1 MLRKKPAAGCS
12 RCLDAPPFPVQI
24 AMAFQPIVR
33 LSSGDIFAH
42 EALVRGAE
50 GQSAGEVFSHVTDDN
65 LYQFDQT
72 CRVKAIEEAARIGL
86 ETDVSINFM
95 PNAVYQAETC
105 IQRTLQ
111 AAAEYGFPLERIIFE
126 VTETDDIPDRAHLR
140 NILDYYKQR
149 GFRTAIDDF
158 GEGYAGL
165 NLLAEFVPDL
175 VKLDMALIRAIDR
188 NPAQCK
194 IVEHMIR
201 LCRDLGS
208 EVIAEGV
215 ESKAER
221 DVLRDLGVDLFQGY
235 LFARPAF
242 RAAGTVDPA
251 SLTTEGD

>member
-1 MLRKKPAAGCS
+1 MIRKKAAAGCA
-12 RCLDAPPFPVQI
+12 RCIDAPPFPI
-24 AMAFQPIVR
+24 SLSMAFQPIVK
-33 LSSGDIFAH
+33 LSTGEIFAH
-42 EALVRGAE
+42 EALVRGASGE
-50 GQSAGEVFSHVTDDN
+50 SAGEVFSHVTDDN
-65 LYQFDQT
+65 LYLFDQT
-72 CRVKAIEEAARIGL
+72 CRVKAIEEAARIGIA
-86 ETDVSINFM
+86 TNISINFM

-111 AAAEYGFPLERIIFE
+111 AAAEFDFPLDKIIFE
-126 VTETDDIPDRAHLR
+126 VTETDAIPDRAHLR

-165 NLLAEFVPDL
+165 NLLSEFIPDL
-175 VKLDMALIRAIDR
+175 VKLDMALIRAIDQ
-188 NPAQCK
+188 NPAQRK

-215 ESKAER
+215 ETMAER
-221 DVLRDLGVDLFQGY
+221 DVLRALGVDLFQGY

-242 RAAGTVDPA
+242 QSAGTVDPA
-251 SLTTEGD
+251 SLAG